1 MEQLRELVM
10 ARVLRL
16 GLSQSVLTEW
26 GEWTDKGL
34 KVLTEASDKWLWLYL
49 KGPNAAL
56 WRAMICDAPPKT
68 QENSEEGKGEEQ

>member
-1 MEQLRELVM
+1 MEQLREMIL

-16 GLSQSVLTEW
+16 GLPESVLTEW
-26 GEWTDKGL
+26 GEWTKKGL
-34 KVLTEASDKWLWLYL
+34 EVLAEASDRWLWLYL

-68 QENSEEGKGEEQ
+68 QENSEEEKGEVQ